1 MPGEKNVTTVK
12 LDTEAL
18 LDKDGQTGIS
28 VWKFADPM
36 TEKAAVRLAN
46 KELDQKA
53 QKKQMIVFKSG
64 E

>member
-1 MPGEKNVTTVK
+1 
-12 LDTEAL
+12 
-18 LDKDGQTGIS
+18 
-28 VWKFADPM
+28 M